1 MDIVFTNNYT
11 FSDVLKD
18 CAEGAVVLFESA
30 PSEPCLVI
38 DTKDFI
44 AKVFNLSKCE
54 IRFYYNDT
62 HVQIVDAKLYIKNY
76 C

>member
-11 FSDVLKD
+11 FPDALKD

-38 DTKDFI
+38 NTKDFMV
-44 AKVFNLSKCE
+44 KVFNLSKCE
-54 IRFYYNDT
+54 ICSYCEAT
-62 HVQIVDAKLYIKNY
+62 HVQVVEAKLYIKN
-76 C
+76 CC

>member
-11 FSDVLKD
+11 FPDTLKD

-38 DTKDFI
+38 DTKDFMV
-44 AKVFNLSKCE
+44 KVFNLSKCE
-54 IRFYYNDT
+54 IRSYYDSV
-62 HVQIVDAKLYIKNY
+62 HVQVVEAKLYIKNL